1 MRESGKSYALPL
13 FYTQRRSRPTPGRD
27 MSLASTADVSGVS
40 SLVPDYMDRR
50 NVELEDLSRA
60 ISSAAN
66 LVSSKLERMR
76 SRSGQVSEE
85 GSASPVPTIHTH
97 QKKEVD
103 LRPVWRRAEVEDLEE
118 Q

>member
-1 MRESGKSYALPL
+1 MLPL

-27 MSLASTADVSGVS
+27 FSLASTADVSGVS
-40 SLVPDYMDRR
+40 SLVPDFLERR

-60 ISSAAN
+60 ISSAAT
-66 LVSSKLERMR
+66 LVSTRLERLR

-85 GSASPVPTIHTH
+85 GSASPVPAIHTH
-97 QKKEVD
+97 KKKEVD
-103 LRPVWRRAEVEDLEE
+103 LRPVWRRAEAEDLEE